1 MKNCVRLS
9 IKPTLFII
17 VILFGCVFFTHA
29 HGRNADVDNN
39 VDPYRWMETDGQQT
53 ARWLRHQSDQA
64 VKILHTL
71 PWRNALA
78 KRLSILVNTEPT
90 LSDIYDA
97 GDRRLYLRSTTE
109 HPYLR
114 LFVQQKG
121 KPERVVITPPVGY
134 GINFFSPSPD
144 GHYVAF

>member
-1 MKNCVRLS
+1 MDC
-9 IKPTLFII
+9 TLNEKSRKTEYKTDII
-17 VILFGCVFFTHA
+17 HNSHFAWLRFFTHA

-53 ARWLRHQSDQA
+53 ARWLSHHSDQA

-97 GDRRLYLRSTTE
+97 GDRRFYLRSTTE

-114 LFVQQKG
+114 LLCNKRENLNEWLL
-121 KPERVVITPPVGY
+121 PL
-134 GINFFSPSPD
+134 PSD
-144 GHYVAF
+144 MGLIF